1 MRPAFSD
8 EVNAMVVFVAGD
20 TWNGFPSITVSNRIA
35 PGNLASVKMAFKLN
49 PKSTMPTLELTSGN
63 ADITISDPVNWVFT
77 INPGR
82 YELPIGQYVWQIE
95 TTDDSTPSAY
105 VETLMEGIGEVLSNY
120 TSTT

>member
-35 PGNLASVKMAFKLN
+35 PGDLASVKMAFKLN

-120 TSTT
+120 TTTT

>member
-20 TWNGFPSITVSNRIA
+20 TWNGFPSITVSNRVA

-49 PKSTMPTLELTSGN
+49 PKSVMPTLELTSGN
-63 ADITISDPVNWVFT
+63 ADITITDAANWVFT

-95 TTDDSTPSAY
+95 TSDDSSPAY
-105 VETLMEGIGEVLSNY
+105 VETLIEGIGEVLSNY
-120 TSTT
+120 TTTT

>member
-20 TWNGFPSITVSNRIA
+20 TWNGFPSITVSNRVA

-49 PKSTMPTLELTSGN
+49 PKSVMPTLELTSGN
-63 ADITISDPVNWVFT
+63 SDITITDASNWVFT

-95 TTDDSTPSAY
+95 TTDTSTPAY
-105 VETLMEGIGEVLSNY
+105 VETLIEGIGEVLSNY
-120 TSTT
+120 TTTT

>member
-20 TWNGFPSITVSNRIA
+20 TWNGFPSITVSNRVA

-49 PKSTMPTLELTSGN
+49 PKSVMPTLELSSGN
-63 ADITISDPVNWVFT
+63 SDITITDASNWVFT

-95 TTDDSTPSAY
+95 TTDTSSPAY
-105 VETLMEGIGEVLSNY
+105 VETLIEGIGEVLSNY
-120 TSTT
+120 TTTT

>member
-35 PGNLASVKMAFKLN
+35 PGDLASVKMAFKLN
-49 PKSTMPTLELTSGN
+49 PKSTMPTLELTSGT
-63 ADITISDPVNWVFT
+63 DITISDPSNWVFT

-95 TTDDSTPSAY
+95 TTDDSTPAY

-120 TSTT
+120 TTTT

>member
-20 TWNGFPSITVSNRIA
+20 TWNGFPSITVSNRVA

-49 PKSTMPTLELTSGN
+49 PKSVMPTLELTSGN

-95 TTDDSTPSAY
+95 TTDTSAPAY
-105 VETLMEGIGEVLSNY
+105 VETLIEGIGEVLSNY
-120 TSTT
+120 TTTT

>member
-35 PGNLASVKMAFKLN
+35 PGDLASVKMAFKLN
-49 PKSTMPTLELTSGN
+49 PKSTMPTLELTSGT
-63 ADITISDPVNWVFT
+63 DITISDPVNWVFT

-120 TSTT
+120 TTTT

>member
-20 TWNGFPSITVSNRIA
+20 TWNGFPSITVSNRVA

-49 PKSTMPTLELTSGN
+49 PKSVMPTLELTSGN
-63 ADITISDPVNWVFT
+63 SDITITDASNWVFT

-95 TTDDSTPSAY
+95 TTDTSSPAY
-105 VETLMEGIGEVLSNY
+105 VETLIEGIGEVLSNY
-120 TSTT
+120 TTTT

>member
-20 TWNGFPSITVSNRIA
+20 TWNGFPSITVSNRVA

-49 PKSTMPTLELTSGN
+49 PKSVMPTLELTSGN
-63 ADITISDPVNWVFT
+63 SDITITDASNWVFT

-95 TTDDSTPSAY
+95 TTDDSNPNAY
-105 VETLMEGIGEVLSNY
+105 VETLIEGIGEVLSNY
-120 TSTT
+120 TTTT

>member
-35 PGNLASVKMAFKLN
+35 PGDLASVKMAFKLN

-63 ADITISDPVNWVFT
+63 TDITISDPVNWVFT

-120 TSTT
+120 TTTT

>member
-1 MRPAFSD
+1 MRPAFSN

-35 PGNLASVKMAFKLN
+35 PGDLASVKMAFKLN

-95 TTDDSTPSAY
+95 TTDDSTPAY

-120 TSTT
+120 TTTT

>member
-20 TWNGFPSITVSNRIA
+20 TWNGFPSITVSNRVA

-49 PKSTMPTLELTSGN
+49 PKSVMPTLELTSGN
-63 ADITISDPVNWVFT
+63 ADITITDAANWVFT

-95 TTDDSTPSAY
+95 TTDTSNPAY
-105 VETLMEGIGEVLSNY
+105 VETLIEGIGEVLSNY
-120 TSTT
+120 TTTT

>member
-120 TSTT
+120 TTTT